1 MPSNQIRRFTY
12 GDQFEQ
18 SKTPLLEL
26 LGICRDT
33 EPDLAAMQEEIRARY
48 FPGHGSADNSNK
60 MAMNNRLSLK
70 AYGLIQTDKER
81 GATEYN
87 VTSLGNELIELAKTE
102 GEKAMFRRFAVHILT
117 NLHGLTL
124 LRLIENIRARGEQV
138 SLEYL
143 GEEMNDLGIKIA
155 PNSTYISTM
164 IAWLAKA
171 DVVTD
176 NGYSVN
182 WDVVYELLKTDAE
195 LIDKL
200 HELTL
205 EQRFFM
211 LSMLSLA
218 VTDFVPSNNIA
229 KHTRS
234 VYSVRLTSKNLVK
247 DILEPLEES
256 GLIETRK
263 TTTGRGAKPH
273 DIKIAEKGKN
283 DLLLPML
290 ENLAEITEMTSADLN
305 RPFEDI
311 VSDLDHADKYV
322 RGIALEL
329 FAVWIIRLLG
339 LRFSKWRLRSFQ
351 ATGGAEVDVMAASDK
366 IVYSRWQMQC
376 KNTKSKVTVD
386 TVAKEVGLNF
396 LTQADVIALI
406 TTGGFTGDAINYASQ
421 VTDNSRYYVI
431 LLDGEDIKRIVA
443 DRTKIVDILNVKA
456 RRVFA
461 KKELGLT
468 DFMDE
473 QEEIDEQEFEE
484 AIADEVEPLLRQAI
498 QDSEES
504 H

>member
-1 MPSNQIRRFTY
+1 MATKETRRFTY

-18 SKTPLLEL
+18 SKTPLLDL
-26 LGICRDT
+26 LKICRDYS
-33 EPDLAAMQEEIRARY
+33 PDLAAMQEQIRTTY
-48 FPGHGSADNSNK
+48 FPGHGSEGNSNT
-60 MAMNNRLSLK
+60 MAMNCRLSLK
-70 AYGLIQTDKER
+70 AYRLIETDRER
-81 GATEYN
+81 GATRYT
-87 VTSLGNELIELAKTE
+87 VTPLASELIELAERE
-102 GEKAMFRRFAVHILT
+102 GENAMFRRFAVHILT
-117 NLHGLTL
+117 NLFGMTL

-164 IAWLAKA
+164 VAWLAKA
-171 DVVTD
+171 GVITET
-176 NGYSVN
+176 GYSVN
-182 WDVVYELLKTDAE
+182 WDVVYDLLKTDAE

-218 VTDFVPSNNIA
+218 TTDFVASNKIA
-229 KHTRS
+229 NHTRS

-247 DILEPLEES
+247 DVLEPLEAA
-256 GLIETRK
+256 GLIETQK

-273 DIKIAEKGKN
+273 DIRLADKGKN
-283 DLLLPML
+283 ELLLPML
-290 ENLAEITEMTSADLN
+290 ENLAEITELTSADLN
-305 RPFEDI
+305 KPFED
-311 VSDLDHADKYV
+311 VVKDLDHSEKHV

-406 TTGGFTGDAINYASQ
+406 TTGSFTGDAVNYANQ

-468 DFMDE
+468 DFADEMDE
-473 QEEIDEQEFEE
+473 ADFEE
-484 AIADEVEPLLRQAI
+484 ELAEEVEPVLREAMTEQENGET
-498 QDSEES
+498 QN
-504 H
+504 

>member
-1 MPSNQIRRFTY
+1 MPVKQTRRFTY

-18 SKTPLLEL
+18 SKTPLIDL
-26 LGICRDT
+26 LKICRDAET
-33 EPDLAAMQEEIRARY
+33 DLAAMQETIRAKY
-48 FPGHGSADNSNK
+48 FPEHGSADNSNK
-60 MAMNNRLSLK
+60 MAMNCRLSLK
-70 AYGLIQTDKER
+70 AYGLIETNKEK
-81 GATEYN
+81 GATEYK
-87 VTSLGNELIELAKTE
+87 VTPIATELIELAETE

-117 NLHGLTL
+117 NLYGLTL

-171 DVVTD
+171 DVVTE

-218 VTDFVPSNNIA
+218 ATEFVPSNHIA

-247 DILEPLEES
+247 DILEPLEAA
-256 GLIETRK
+256 GLIESIK

-273 DIKIAEKGKN
+273 DIKLAEKGKN

-290 ENLAEITEMTSADLN
+290 KSLADVTELTSADLN

-311 VSDLDHADKYV
+311 VKDLDHEEKHV

-406 TTGGFTGDAINYASQ
+406 TTGSFTGDAINYASQ

-468 DFMDE
+468 DFANEPDE
-473 QEEIDEQEFEE
+473 TEFEE
-484 AIADEVEPLLRQAI
+484 DLAEEVEPLLREAVAEQ
-498 QDSEES
+498 ETNES
-504 H
+504 NN